1 MPDLLEEHP
10 LRMRTGRSVWFRRCS
25 VVKGKI
31 MTDRKKR
38 SVAKRLGLLEEVE
51 LTHTKLILELRQ
63 VVEAILEIIPN
74 QTDRQEIMRLAGERL
89 ENLINKKT

>member
-1 MPDLLEEHP
+1 
-10 LRMRTGRSVWFRRCS
+10 
-25 VVKGKI
+25 

-38 SVAKRLGLLEEVE
+38 SVAKRLGLLEEVQ

-63 VVEAILEIIPN
+63 VVDAILEIIPN

-89 ENLINKKT
+89 ENLINKKP